1 MRVNNLIKK
10 SLLAVVAL
18 LSSVFLTGCVMD
30 SDQEIPASGDGT
42 LTISIKSGDFDV
54 PLTRAVTAD
63 PTATENVV

>member
-30 SDQEIPASGDGT
+30 RDQEIPASGDGT
-42 LTISIKSGDFDV
+42 
-54 PLTRAVTAD
+54 
-63 PTATENVV
+63 